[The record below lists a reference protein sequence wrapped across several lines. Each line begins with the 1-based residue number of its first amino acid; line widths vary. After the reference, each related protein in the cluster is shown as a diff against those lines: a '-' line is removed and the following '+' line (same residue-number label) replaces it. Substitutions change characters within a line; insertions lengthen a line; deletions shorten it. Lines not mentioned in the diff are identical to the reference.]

1 MRDQPEVSTT
11 LSDTAPTDELLCA
24 LVERLRRR
32 DERALVELYEALA
45 SKAYGLA
52 LRVVERPQIA
62 EEVVE
67 DTFFQMWREAD
78 RFDPARGRVVAWMA
92 TICRSR
98 ALDALRKLDQAELTD
113 DTDSLLEH
121 AAAAELPPDR
131 LLDQFEQA
139 SAVRRALERLPQRER
154 QAVALSF
161 FKGLSHQEIADQ
173 WQMPLGSVKTLLHRA
188 FGLLR
193 AELEPTVKT
202 TGLT

>member
-1 MRDQPEVSTT
+1 M
-11 LSDTAPTDELLCA
+11 TDELLCA
-24 LVERLRRR
+24 LVERLRRH
-32 DERALVELYEALA
+32 DEPALVELYELLA

-52 LRVVERPQIA
+52 IRIVARPQIA

-78 RFDPARGRVVAWMA
+78 RFDASRGRVTAWMA

-98 ALDALRKLDQAELTD
+98 ALDALRRRDHAELTD
-113 DTDSLLEH
+113 DTDSLLEQ
-121 AAAAELPPDR
+121 AGAAENTPEAVLE
-131 LLDQFEQA
+131 QFEEA
-139 SAVRRALERLPQRER
+139 SAVRQALERLPQRER
-154 QAVALSF
+154 QAVALAF

-193 AELEPTVKT
+193 AELTPKAKA
-202 TGLT
+202 TGMT